1 MKKLKVL
8 IVDDHPVVRDGLK
21 ATLRPEDD
29 MTVVGEVGSADAALR
44 EAIATEPDV
53 VLMDVRMPGG
63 DGIQA
68 CRMLREQVPNAR
80 VIMLTSF
87 GEKEAVRASILAGAS
102 GYLLKNV
109 ARADLLDALRRVGA
123 GESLLDPAVTREV
136 IDDYKLMIAKQQEHE
151 VAALSEREKEVLA
164 LVARGKTNKEI
175 AAALTI
181 AENTARNHVSRIM
194 EKLDVARRS
203 EAAAFAA
210 AHDLVGPRD
219 PRD

>member
-1 MKKLKVL
+1 MKKFKVL

-21 ATLRPEDD
+21 ATLGPEED
-29 MTVVGEVGSADAALR
+29 MTIVGEVASADAALR
-44 EAIATEPDV
+44 EAKVSNPDV

-63 DGIQA
+63 DGVQA
-68 CRMLREQVPNAR
+68 CRMIRQQVPDAR

-87 GEKEAVRASILAGAS
+87 GEKEAVKASILAGAS
-102 GYLLKNV
+102 GYILKNV
-109 ARADLLDALRRVGA
+109 ARADLLAAIRRVAA
-123 GESLLDPAVTREV
+123 GESLLDPAVTRDV
-136 IDDYKLMIAKQQEHE
+136 IEDYKLLIEKQQDNE

-194 EKLDVARRS
+194 DKLDVARRS

-210 AHDLVGPRD
+210 THDLLGPRD
-219 PRD
+219 PPD

>member
-1 MKKLKVL
+1 MKKLRVL

-21 ATLRPEDD
+21 ATLGPEDD
-29 MTVVGEVGSADAALR
+29 MIVVGEVGSADAALR
-44 EAIATEPDV
+44 EARSTEPDV

-68 CRMLREQVPNAR
+68 CRMLREHVPNAR

-109 ARADLLDALRRVGA
+109 ARADLLEALRRVGA

-136 IDDYKLMIAKQQEHE
+136 ID
-151 VAALSEREKEVLA
+151 
-164 LVARGKTNKEI
+164 
-175 AAALTI
+175 AALTI

-194 EKLDVARRS
+194 DKLDVARRS

-210 AHDLVGPRD
+210 AHNLVDRRD
-219 PRD
+219 TSD

>member
-1 MKKLKVL
+1 
-8 IVDDHPVVRDGLK
+8 
-21 ATLRPEDD
+21 

-63 DGIQA
+63 DEIQA